1 MPSGSAKQTPM
12 LVPAAVL
19 TSKKTANPNDPNN
32 IANQAIYLLNQS
44 SADTK
49 YDAIPEPRV
58 GEGFNNMPTHLE
70 TSQEMFFLNNPFPLA
85 LGTVGILLVFAG
97 IFL

>member
-1 MPSGSAKQTPM
+1 MPSGSAP
-12 LVPAAVL
+12 LLIPAPVL
-19 TSKKTANPNDPNN
+19 TSKKTTNPNDPNN
-32 IANQAIYLLNQS
+32 IANNAVYLLNQS
-44 SADTK
+44 TSDTQ

-58 GEGFNNMPTHLE
+58 GEGFNNMPTRIG
-70 TSQEMFFLNNPFPLA
+70 TSQEMFFLNNPFPVA

>member
-1 MPSGSAKQTPM
+1 MSSGSAKQAPI

-19 TSKKTANPNDPNN
+19 TSNKTKNPNDPNN
-32 IANQAIYLLNQS
+32 IANNAIYLLNQS
-44 SADTK
+44 SADTQ
-49 YDAIPEPRV
+49 YDAIPESRV
-58 GEGFNNMPTHLE
+58 GEGFCNG

-85 LGTVGILLVFAG
+85 LGTVGVLLVFAG

>member
-1 MPSGSAKQTPM
+1 MPADSALPM

-19 TSKKTANPNDPNN
+19 TSEKTKNPNDPNN

-44 SADTK
+44 AADTK
-49 YDAIPEPRV
+49 YDAIPESRV
-58 GEGFNNMPTHLE
+58 SESFMPTRLQ
-70 TSQEMFFLNNPFPLA
+70 TSQEIFFLNNPFPLA
-85 LGTVGILLVFAG
+85 LGTVGVLFVFAG